1 MPGLVNPI
9 PDSPPTVLRVIAY
22 RHDHLAEAT
31 LKDPEEIR
39 NYLSQYDVCWLNVDH
54 LGDAQIIQAVGKI
67 FRLHSLALEDVVNVH
82 QRAKV
87 EPYPDHLFIVARM
100 VELANGIQ
108 DEQISMFVGER
119 FLLTFQH
126 SPGDCFDTVRE
137 RLRKGHGQVRTAG
150 TDYLAYAI
158 LDAVIDSYF
167 PVVDTFADR
176 LDELEER
183 VATRE
188 TEGVMSELHDMRNQL
203 LVLRRNIRPHRDA
216 VNELIRDVHPLIDAE
231 TRVFLRDCYDHT
243 VQLIDLLEIYREM
256 CSDIR
261 DYYLSLV
268 SNRMNEIMK
277 VLTIIA
283 TIFIPL
289 SFISSLYGM
298 NFDTSHPWN
307 MPELRWPWG
316 YAYSLVLMSLVAGG
330 LMHYF
335 WRKGW
340 LRGDGH

>member
-1 MPGLVNPI
+1 MAFDRDNLEEVTIG
-9 PDSPPTVLRVIAY
+9 T
-22 RHDHLAEAT
+22 
-31 LKDPEEIR
+31 PEDIR
-39 NYLSQYDVCWLNVDH
+39 KYLNRYEVCWLNVDH
-54 LGDAQIIQAVGKI
+54 LGDEQIIRQVGTI
-67 FRLHSLALEDVVNVH
+67 FNLHTLALEDVVNVH

-100 VELANGIQ
+100 VTLTTGVE
-108 DEQISMFVGER
+108 DEQMSMFVGKN
-119 FLLTFQH
+119 FLVTFQQR
-126 SPGDCFDTVRE
+126 PGDCLDHLRE
-137 RLRKGHGQVRTAG
+137 RLRKSMGVIRTAG
-150 TDYLAYAI
+150 TDFLAYAI

-167 PVVDTFADR
+167 PIVDTFADR
-176 LDELEER
+176 LDEVEEL
-183 VATRE
+183 VATQQTR
-188 TEGVMSELHDMRNQL
+188 GVMSELHQMRSQL
-203 LVLRRNIRPHRDA
+203 LLLRRNIRPHRDA
-216 VNELIRDVHPLIDAE
+216 INELIRDHHPLIDDE

-243 VQLIDLLEIYREM
+243 IQLIDLLEIYREM

-307 MPELRWPWG
+307 MPELLWPWG
-316 YAYSLVLMSLVAGG
+316 YAYSLTIMLIVASSL
-330 LMHYF
+330 LYYF
-335 WRKGW
+335 WRNGW
-340 LRGDGH
+340 LQNHHH